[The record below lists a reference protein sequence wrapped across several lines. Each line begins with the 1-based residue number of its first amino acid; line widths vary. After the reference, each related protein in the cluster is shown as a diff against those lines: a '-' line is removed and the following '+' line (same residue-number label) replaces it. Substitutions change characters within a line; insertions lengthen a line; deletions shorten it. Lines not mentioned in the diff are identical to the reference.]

1 MKRGF
6 FAHCI
11 CYREQIYHKHILFLN
26 EKDEIIEITPFSNE
40 TSNTT
45 FIDCILIVAS
55 PSFHIHLTDF
65 IATIKKQIENPKTRL
80 SLAILK
86 NPVYK
91 NNMPNMGGRCLLC
104 NIPEIC
110 WENER
115 PESFSIEINEIFR
128 P

>member
-45 FIDCILIVAS
+45 FIDGILICRIS
-55 PSFHIHLTDF
+55 LIPYSFNRLH
-65 IATIKKQIENPKTRL
+65 ATIKKQIENPKTRL

-115 PESFSIEINEIFR
+115 PESLSIEINEIFR

>member
-45 FIDCILIVAS
+45 FIDGILIVAS
-55 PSFHIHLTDF
+55 PSFHIHLKDF

-80 SLAILK
+80 SLAFK
-86 NPVYK
+86 KSRV
-91 NNMPNMGGRCLLC
+91 
-104 NIPEIC
+104 
-110 WENER
+110 
-115 PESFSIEINEIFR
+115 
-128 P
+128 

>member
-45 FIDCILIVAS
+45 FIDGILIVAS

-65 IATIKKQIENPKTRL
+65 IATIKKQIENT
-80 SLAILK
+80 LAGQYFFFFSQPGK
-86 NPVYK
+86 K
-91 NNMPNMGGRCLLC
+91 Q
-104 NIPEIC
+104 NIV
-110 WENER
+110 
-115 PESFSIEINEIFR
+115 F
-128 P
+128 